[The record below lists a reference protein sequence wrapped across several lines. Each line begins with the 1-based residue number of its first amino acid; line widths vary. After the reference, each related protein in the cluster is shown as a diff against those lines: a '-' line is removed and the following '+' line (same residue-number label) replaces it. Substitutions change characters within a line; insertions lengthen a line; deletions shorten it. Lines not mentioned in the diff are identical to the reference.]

1 MHARTAWL
9 LAALSCA
16 ATCTWPAQVRGAEP
30 PVMIGLKAERASADD
45 RQRHKFDG
53 PGGLIVLGILP
64 NGPAEKSGLKIG
76 DLLVVVEGQ
85 RLTSP
90 DQLHA
95 ALRDGRGAELRI
107 DYLRDG
113 LKRTAL
119 ITPVTRRDLDLLG
132 EEAEQLGRDNGL
144 GDGLSG
150 LLRNFSPSDLLNLGD
165 LQIDVRRG
173 GSSSRTDDELE
184 RAIQGSRDPIAIY
197 GRINV
202 GQLLGGLWS
211 GDSQAENQ
219 RLEAKVER
227 LQRELDEL
235 KLRLE
240 ALEPSPSTTLDK

>member
-1 MHARTAWL
+1 MHARIAWL

-16 ATCTWPAQVRGAEP
+16 AICTWPAPVRGGEP
-30 PVMIGLKAERASADD
+30 PVMIGLKAELASADD

-64 NGPAEKSGLKIG
+64 KGPAAQAGLQVG

-85 RLTSP
+85 RLTDP
-90 DQLHA
+90 RQLHA
-95 ALRDGRGAELRI
+95 ALRDGGGAELRI

-113 LKRTAL
+113 IKQTAL

-132 EEAEQLGRDNGL
+132 EEAEQLARDNGL

-150 LLRNFSPSDLLNLGD
+150 LLKNFSPSDLLNLGD
-165 LQIDVRRG
+165 LEIDVRRG

-202 GQLLGGLWS
+202 GQLLSGLWS
-211 GDSQAENQ
+211 GDSPADSQ

-227 LQRELDEL
+227 LQRELNEL
-235 KLRLE
+235 KARLE
-240 ALEPSPSTTLDK
+240 ALEPSPSTPQVK